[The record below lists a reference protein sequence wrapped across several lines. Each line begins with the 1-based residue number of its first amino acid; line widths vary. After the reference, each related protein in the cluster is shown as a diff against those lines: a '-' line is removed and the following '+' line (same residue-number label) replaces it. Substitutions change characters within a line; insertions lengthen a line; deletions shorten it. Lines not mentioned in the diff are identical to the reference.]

1 MRITLKKR
9 YQFFL
14 LVVVGLVSASVGLSR
29 NNYLSLDNETINSES
44 NLHSKQSKPDSKSLV
59 ADIQIPKNSIEKIN
73 SSDVVFS
80 SDVFKLTGIIIANQS
95 PIALVTFNN
104 VSGRIVENDRG
115 GNTTSL
121 LPDNVILEKI
131 DIDKS
136 RLLLRGGDRR
146 FVQYLYPQKTLE
158 INN

>member
-14 LVVVGLVSASVGLSR
+14 LVVVGLVFASVGLSR

-95 PIALVTFNN
+95 PIALVTLF
-104 VSGRIVENDRG
+104 I
-115 GNTTSL
+115 
-121 LPDNVILEKI
+121 
-131 DIDKS
+131 
-136 RLLLRGGDRR
+136 
-146 FVQYLYPQKTLE
+146 
-158 INN
+158 

>member
-1 MRITLKKR
+1 M
-9 YQFFL
+9 

-73 SSDVVFS
+73 PSDVVFS